1 MLTIP
6 LHGSD
11 LEDNYNEIIASFD
24 WQSYWEKLSFC
35 VYIKRALAGTEKKKA
50 FNMSNIVLTF
60 KMISNF
66 CALWVQKDVRHDKMY
81 V

>member
-35 VYIKRALAGTEKKKA
+35 VYIKRALAETEKKS
-50 FNMSNIVLTF
+50 F
-60 KMISNF
+60 
-66 CALWVQKDVRHDKMY
+66 
-81 V
+81 

>member
-1 MLTIP
+1 MLIIP

-11 LEDNYNEIIASFD
+11 REDNYNEIVTSFD

-35 VYIKRALAGTEKKKA
+35 VYIKRALAETEKKKA

-60 KMISNF
+60 KMI
-66 CALWVQKDVRHDKMY
+66 
-81 V
+81 